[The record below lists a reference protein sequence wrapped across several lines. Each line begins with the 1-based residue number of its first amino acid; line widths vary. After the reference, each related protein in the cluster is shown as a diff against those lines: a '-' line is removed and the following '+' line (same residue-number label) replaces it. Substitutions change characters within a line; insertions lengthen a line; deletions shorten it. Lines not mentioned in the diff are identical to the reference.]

1 MKIDQDP
8 DISTMSEGN
17 STHLQLQQIIFF
29 ISYLPSR
36 NKKVHPR

>member
-8 DISTMSEGN
+8 DVSTMSEGN
-17 STHLQLQQIIFF
+17 STHLVTTNNF
-29 ISYLPSR
+29 STSHLPSR